1 MDLES
6 FVDDASE
13 VASALHGA
21 VQGRTPAMHTPGE
34 VWRPPAGATISAA
47 GCTQGLVLVFH
58 GAGVEARLIAL
69 RYQNIASPV
78 KRKRDSRSGW
88 GLVDCGGTAL
98 DAEPSCLDVQRSQKG
113 VGRLFICAQ
122 LRLTA
127 WLYGEARVHA
137 R

>member
-1 MDLES
+1 
-6 FVDDASE
+6 
-13 VASALHGA
+13 
-21 VQGRTPAMHTPGE
+21 MHTPGE

-58 GAGVEARLIAL
+58 GAGAGARLVAL

-88 GLVDCGGTAL
+88 GLVECGGTTL

-113 VGRLFICAQ
+113 AGRLLSMAPAAQ
-122 LRLTA
+122 DSLA
-127 WLYGEARVHA
+127 IW
-137 R
+137 